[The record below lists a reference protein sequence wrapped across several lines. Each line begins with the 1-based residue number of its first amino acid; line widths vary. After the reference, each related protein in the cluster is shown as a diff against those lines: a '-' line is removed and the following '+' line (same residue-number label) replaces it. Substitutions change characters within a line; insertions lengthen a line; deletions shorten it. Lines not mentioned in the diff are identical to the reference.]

1 MYGPARG
8 GRASALKY
16 PVGAVEDVRSEGRR
30 VIEVQGRRIGVVS
43 VGDRFFAVRD
53 RCPHR
58 GAPLCEGTLGG
69 TLLPSEPDDYVYG
82 LEGRVIRCPWHGWE
96 FDLATG
102 RSVFE
107 PDRVAVKVYD
117 VTVEDGIVTL
127 HV

>member
-1 MYGPARG
+1 M
-8 GRASALKY
+8 KY
-16 PVGAVEDVRSEGRR
+16 PVGAAEDVRSEGRR